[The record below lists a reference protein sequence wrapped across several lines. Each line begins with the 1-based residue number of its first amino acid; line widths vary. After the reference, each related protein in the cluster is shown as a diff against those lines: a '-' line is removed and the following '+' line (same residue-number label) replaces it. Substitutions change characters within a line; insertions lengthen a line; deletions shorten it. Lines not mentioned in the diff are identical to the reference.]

1 MLNSIIKFFL
11 KQRLLSFIVMTS
23 ILVGGLIVSPFEWR
37 SSFLPQ
43 NSIPVDAIPNT
54 GANQQIV
61 FTEWPGRSPQDI
73 DDQVT
78 YPLTTYLLGLPGVKS
93 VRSNSMFGFSSIYI
107 IFEDDIEFYWSRSRI
122 LEKLSA
128 IPKELLPD
136 GVKPTLG
143 PDATALGQVF
153 WYTIEPR
160 DKNNQPT
167 GGWSLDEI
175 RSIQDYYVKYG
186 LSSSK
191 GISEVASIGGYVK
204 SYQIDVKPNALKTYG
219 ISLMQ
224 VAKAVRESNRDIG
237 AKTIE
242 INQVEYIVRG
252 IGYIENL
259 KDFEQIVVAE
269 TNNVPVYLKDVAI
282 IKTGPNQ
289 RRGILDKAGAEV
301 VGGVIIARD
310 GYNPM
315 QAINNVKAKIK
326 EISPGLPQKK
336 LKDGTKSQLKI
347 VPFYDRSE
355 LIKETIGTLN
365 QAISLQLIIAVLVV
379 IIIVFNLRSSMVI
392 AAVLPISVLL
402 VFIGMKAFNV
412 QANIVAL
419 SGIAIAIGTMVDLAV
434 ILTENV
440 LKTFETN
447 PKRKLFKNIYEGS
460 AEVSSAILTAVL
472 TTVISFIPVFAL
484 QEAEGKLFIP
494 LAYTKTFALISAF
507 LVTIFILPTLLYF
520 VFKIKINKSKS
531 AYVLNALLIT
541 LGIIML
547 FFGHWFGVFIIL
559 YALSYLLQ
567 YFKTPKF
574 LPLKNLHNYI
584 LIAGVLVALSRLWLP
599 LGHQQSVVSNIFFV
613 ATLVCVLLIFY
624 LTLQKY
630 YEYILRFFISNIKAF
645 LVLPFLSILM
655 GVFIWQG
662 FSGIFY
668 WPKKALDGINV
679 NIEDTRF
686 WKSMSQ
692 TFPGIGKEF
701 MPSLDEGSF
710 ILMPTSMTHSGISYN
725 KEKLQQMD
733 MLVYQ
738 IPEVESVVGKLGR
751 VESAIDPA
759 PISMFENLITYKPEY
774 ILNDDEEPV
783 AFQTNDNGWF
793 SIKSLSIEDDQLV
806 LNKNSSIDLWFDA
819 EEFIFRNKKGDV
831 LAEAIQKELFYEID
845 KNFKA
850 YMVEDEDGMFFRNW
864 RKHIESPDDIW
875 NEIAKATKIPGITSA
890 PKLQPIETRQVMLQ
904 TGMRAPMGI
913 KVSGPD
919 LQSIEKF
926 GLKLENILKNV
937 SDVKTSAVFADRV
950 VAKPYLQLRLRRKQL
965 ARYGLSVDEVQNF
978 ISIAIGGQALT
989 QTVEGRE
996 RYDVRVRYP
1005 RELRDHPES
1014 IKNMLISTKSG
1025 TQIPLGELIDI
1036 DYQPGPQM
1044 IKRENTFLNSY
1055 VLFGRAEG
1063 VAEVTAVES
1072 AKKAIEE
1079 RINSEKLVVPQGVS
1093 YRFAGSFENQVRSE
1107 KRLSLIIPV
1116 VLVVIFLILYF
1127 QFKSVSI
1134 SIMVFSSI
1142 ALAFSGGF
1150 IMIWLYGQDWF
1161 LNISWFG
1168 ENLRDIFQLKTIN
1181 LSVAVWVGFI
1191 ALFGIATDDA
1201 VLMAT
1206 YLKQAFRKNPTTS
1219 AKELKEAVI
1228 KGGLKR
1234 IRPAVMTSVTTII
1247 ALLPVLSST
1256 GKGSDIMVPMAIP
1269 AFGGMLMASLTYF
1282 LLPIL
1287 FFVVYK
1293 RQLQSTSKQLPN
1305 EIK

>member
-1 MLNSIIKFFL
+1 MLNQIIKFFL
-11 KQRLLSFIVMTS
+11 NQRLVSFILLMAIV
-23 ILVGGLIVSPFEWR
+23 IGGIIVSPFEWG
-37 SSFLPQ
+37 SSLLPK
-43 NSIPVDAIPNT
+43 NPIPVDAIPNT

-128 IPKELLPD
+128 IPKELLPE

-143 PDATALGQVF
+143 PDATALGQVY

-160 DKNNQPT
+160 DAHNKPT
-167 GGWSLDEI
+167 GGWSLAEI
-175 RSIQDYYVKYG
+175 RSVQDYYVKYG
-186 LSSSK
+186 LSSAQ

-204 SYQIDVKPNALKTYG
+204 SYQIDVNPEALKSYN

-252 IGYIENL
+252 LGYIENL
-259 KDFEQIVVAE
+259 QDFEQIVVAE
-269 TNNVPVYLKDVAI
+269 TSNVPIYLKDVAV

-289 RRGILDKAGAEV
+289 RRGVLDKAGAEV
-301 VGGVIIARD
+301 VGGVVIARD

-315 QAINNVKAKIK
+315 QAINNIKAKIR
-326 EISPGLPQKK
+326 EISPGLPQKI
-336 LKDGTKSQLKI
+336 LEDGTKSRLKI
-347 VPFYDRSE
+347 VPFYDRSS

-379 IIIVFNLRSSMVI
+379 IIIVFNLRSSVVI
-392 AAVLPISVLL
+392 SAVLPISVLL
-402 VFIGMKAFNV
+402 VFIAMKLFNV

-419 SGIAIAIGTMVDLAV
+419 SGIAIAIGTMIDLAV
-434 ILTENV
+434 ILSENV
-440 LKTFETN
+440 LKTFEAHPN
-447 PKRKLFKNIYEGS
+447 RKLKQNIFEGS
-460 AEVSSAILTAVL
+460 SEVSSAILTAVL
-472 TTVISFIPVFAL
+472 TTVVSFVPVFAL

-507 LVTIFILPTLLYF
+507 LVTVLILPTLMYV
-520 VFKIKINKSKS
+520 VFKIKINKRKT
-531 AYVLNALLIT
+531 AYILNALLLIIGILVLNYSLW
-541 LGIIML
+541 LGI
-547 FFGHWFGVFIIL
+547 FILL
-559 YALSYLLQ
+559 YAVSYLLNQ
-567 YFKTPKF
+567 LKTTLF
-574 LPLKNLHNYI
+574 FSAKNLHNYV
-584 LIAGVLVALSRLWLP
+584 LIAGVLVGLSKLWLP
-599 LGHQQSVVSNIFFV
+599 LGHQQSVFSNIAFV
-613 ATLVCVLLIFY
+613 AILVGVLLIFY
-624 LTLQKY
+624 LILQRY
-630 YEYILRFFISNIKAF
+630 YEPILRFFLKHIRAF
-645 LVLPFLSILM
+645 LILPLISIFLGLL
-655 GVFIWQG
+655 IWQG
-662 FSGIFY
+662 FSGVFH
-668 WPKKALDGINV
+668 WPKKALEHVDIN
-679 NIEDTRF
+679 IKKTGF
-686 WKSMSQ
+686 WENMSKA
-692 TFPGIGKEF
+692 FPGIGKEF

-710 ILMPTSMTHSGISYN
+710 ILMPTSMTHSGISFN
-725 KEKLQQMD
+725 KEKLRQMD

-738 IPEVESVVGKLGR
+738 IPEIENVVGKLGR

-774 ILNDDEEPV
+774 ILNENQEPI
-783 AFQTNDNGWF
+783 AFKTNDSGF
-793 SIKSLSIEDDQLV
+793 FDIKGLKVENQKVKTS
-806 LNKNSSIDLWFDA
+806 NSSTVEIWFDVEKFVFVDA
-819 EEFIFRNKKGDV
+819 EGASFSE
-831 LAEAIQKELFYEID
+831 EIQNDLFFEID
-845 KNFKA
+845 KDFQS
-850 YMVEDEDGMFFRNW
+850 VLISDQDGLFFRNW
-864 RKHIESPDDIW
+864 RQHIQSPDDIW
-875 NEIAKATKIPGITSA
+875 DEIAKATKIPGITSA

-919 LQSIEKF
+919 LKTIEDF
-926 GLKLENILKNV
+926 GRALEDILKQV
-937 SDVKTSAVFADRV
+937 SDIKTSAVFADRV
-950 VAKPYLQLRLRRKQL
+950 VAKPYLQLKLKRRQL
-965 ARYGLSVDEVQNF
+965 ARYGLSIDEVQNY
-978 ISIAIGGQALT
+978 IAVALGGQVLT

-996 RYDVRVRYP
+996 RYDVKVRYP
-1005 RELRDHPES
+1005 RELRNNPET
-1014 IKNMLISTKSG
+1014 IKNMLLSAGSG
-1025 TQIPLGELIDI
+1025 VQIPFGELVDI
-1036 DYQPGPQM
+1036 NYEPGPQM

-1055 VLFGRAEG
+1055 VLFDRADG
-1063 VAEVTAVES
+1063 VAEVTAVQS
-1072 AKKAIEE
+1072 ARQAIGNKIKTGELE
-1079 RINSEKLVVPQGVS
+1079 VPKGVS

-1127 QFKSVSI
+1127 QFKSVRI
-1134 SIMVFSSI
+1134 STMVFSSI
-1142 ALAFSGGF
+1142 VLAFSGGF

-1161 LNISWFG
+1161 MNLSWFG
-1168 ENLRDIFQLKTIN
+1168 ENLRDIFQLKSIN

-1206 YLKQAFRKNPTTS
+1206 YLKQSFKRNPTKS
-1219 AKELKEAVI
+1219 KAELKEAVI
-1228 KGGLKR
+1228 QGGLKR

-1287 FFVVYK
+1287 FYLVFQKQVE
-1293 RQLQSTSKQLPN
+1293 STSKSDS
-1305 EIK
+1305 K